1 MSDEKSD
8 NLDMEQSDD
17 GGVSSG
23 SKKGSFLN
31 PFIIKVLSGV
41 AAIIGIVVLVV
52 IVSLLTIRCSSG
64 GTGGAGRPD
73 DGIVDIRRQKV
84 THPETLPLDKPFRQ
98 QLKDGKM
105 IQLDI
110 ALGFK
115 PKNKKLQAELTQ
127 NIPQIRD
134 IIIKTLSRLD
144 SDYFKDEDSLD
155 KLQEDLLKQLNR
167 MLNDGEVERIFFKE
181 YTLMGN

>member
-105 IQLDI
+105 IQL
-110 ALGFK
+110 
-115 PKNKKLQAELTQ
+115 TQ